1 MQGQM
6 MDMPLTITTV
16 MRHAE
21 TYHGDREIVTATSE
35 TGLQRSSYSEVFRR
49 ARKLF
54 NTLQALDCRPG
65 DRIAT
70 LAWNHQQHLELYYG
84 VICGGYV
91 LHTIN
96 PRLFDDQ
103 IAYIIGHADDKWIF
117 IDRDFVPLLER
128 LRPQLKKVR
137 GIVILGEDG
146 ELPEALSTNVHGYEQ
161 LLAGQDDSCS
171 WPELDEYSA
180 CAMCYT
186 SGTTGNPKGVLY
198 SHRSLLLHTLSVSLL
213 DADGPS
219 VNDVI
224 LPLVPMFHVNAWG
237 LPFRAPLVGAGI
249 VFPGRYMGNP
259 QVVSRLIE
267 EEQVTYGVSVPTI
280 WQMLLGPPGPV
291 RGRPEIPAQGSCRR
305 GGLPVIPVR
314 AFQERLRGRTH
325 PGVGHDR
332 TLLCRDVERAGTRLC
347 FTG

>member
-1 MQGQM
+1 M
-6 MDMPLTITTV
+6 MDMPLTITAV
-16 MRHAE
+16 MQHAE
-21 TYHGDREIVTATSE
+21 MYHGDREIVSATSE
-35 TGLQRSSYSEVFRR
+35 TGLQRATYTEAFRR

-54 NTLQALDCRPG
+54 NALQALDCRPG

-70 LAWNHQQHLELYYG
+70 LAWNHQQHFELYYG

-103 IAYIIGHADDKWIF
+103 IAYIINHADDKWIF

-128 LRPQLKKVR
+128 LRPQLNNVR
-137 GIVILGEDG
+137 GIVILEGNG
-146 ELPEALSTNVHGYEQ
+146 GMPETSLDNVHSYDH
-161 LLAGQDDSCS
+161 LLSGQDDSCT
-171 WPELDEYSA
+171 WPELDEAAA

-186 SGTTGNPKGVLY
+186 SGTTGNPKGALY

-249 VFPGRYMGNP
+249 VFPGRFMGNP
-259 QVVSRLIE
+259 QVVSRLIARE
-267 EEQVTYGVSVPTI
+267 NVTYGVSVPTI
-280 WQMLLGPPGPV
+280 WQMLLDHLDQSG
-291 RGRPEIPAQGSCRR
+291 E
-305 GGLPVIPVR
+305 
-314 AFQERLRGRTH
+314 T
-325 PGVGHDR
+325 
-332 TLLCRDVERAGTRLC
+332 
-347 FTG
+347 